1 MWRREE
7 LWGGIAQWH
16 TLSTLGSTPRH
27 YQSPQMKRERTDDY
41 QVEILLEVSMR
52 PPRSHTFSRPKI
64 SILFQSFTH
73 GMCSL
78 FFRKY
83 IVGYSQ

>member
-1 MWRREE
+1 MGE
-7 LWGGIAQWH
+7 GGRNSSGAHAQR
-16 TLSTLGSTPRH
+16 SGFNTPPPH
-27 YQSPQMKRERTDDY
+27 YQSPQMKIERTDDY
-41 QVEILLEVSMR
+41 QVEILLEVYMR

-78 FFRKY
+78 LFRKY
-83 IVGYSQ
+83 IGYSQ